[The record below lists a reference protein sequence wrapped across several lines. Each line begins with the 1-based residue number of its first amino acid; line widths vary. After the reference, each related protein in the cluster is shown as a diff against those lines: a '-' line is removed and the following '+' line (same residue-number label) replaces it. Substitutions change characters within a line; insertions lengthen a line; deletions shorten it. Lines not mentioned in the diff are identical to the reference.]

1 MPVVESYDL
10 KNIRELLMKFDYK
23 TSKIMLAGNN
33 ILENEDI
40 NNQLG
45 EPLSEIKKEKW
56 IRTKYKIF

>member
-1 MPVVESYDL
+1 
-10 KNIRELLMKFDYK
+10 
-23 TSKIMLAGNN
+23 MLAGNE

-56 IRTKYKIF
+56 IRTKYKIFQKPKRPEDVFEG

>member
-33 ILENEDI
+33 IPENEDI

-45 EPLSEIKKEKW
+45 
-56 IRTKYKIF
+56 